1 VRGVPDLHSVPSHG
15 PHLPAAMTTANLVEG
30 TAMGRLFGGEAALQ
44 YAWINLRARV
54 AKVRSGELERGAS
67 AVEWVVISMIVV
79 TIVAAV
85 GYVISQAL
93 QTKATSV
100 SNCIAGTTGASGA
113 CGAGAPGK

>member
-1 VRGVPDLHSVPSHG
+1 
-15 PHLPAAMTTANLVEG
+15 
-30 TAMGRLFGGEAALQ
+30 MGKLIGGDAALQ
-44 YAWINLRARV
+44 YAWASLRARF

-79 TIVAAV
+79 TIVAIV

-100 SNCIAGTTGASGA
+100 STCIAGANGSNRG
-113 CGAGAPGK
+113 C

>member
-1 VRGVPDLHSVPSHG
+1 
-15 PHLPAAMTTANLVEG
+15 
-30 TAMGRLFGGEAALQ
+30 MGRMFGGDAALQ
-44 YAWINLRARV
+44 YAWVDLRARF

-79 TIVAAV
+79 TIVAVV

-100 SNCIAGTTGASGA
+100 SNCIAGTTGATNGCGGGGGA
-113 CGAGAPGK
+113 AK